1 MGNIRYIMS
10 GINKYGE
17 KKEVTTRELPNEM
30 EKIVFSRLF
39 KVRVINV
46 YKAGLEFVESQEM
59 GEG

>member
-30 EKIVFSRLF
+30 EKIVFSQLF

-46 YKAGLEFVESQEM
+46 YKAELEFVESQEM